1 MKRREFLSVLGGAA
15 ATWPVVAR
23 AQQPRK
29 LPAVGVLNS
38 GAAAPFA
45 KMITAFQESLEKN
58 GYVDGRTVRIEL
70 RWANGQYDKLPELA
84 AELVRIPVDV
94 LAAPGG
100 DIAGMAAKVAT
111 SSIPI
116 VFMVGRDPTKSG
128 LVESLSRPGGNA
140 TGVNILTLELA
151 AKRMELL
158 RDLLPARGPIGVL
171 VNPDNANAETDA
183 DDVREAAHKIA
194 QATSLVA
201 ARNPDEIDDAFAKF
215 VQQKVMAVLVVSD
228 PYYLSRREQFAALE
242 LRYALPAIFSLRE
255 HAVAGGLLSYGPNLI
270 EAYRQVGDIV
280 GRILKG
286 TRPSDIPVEQPTKF
300 ELVVNQITAKALA
313 LKIPESFLL
322 RADEV
327 IE

>member
-1 MKRREFLSVLGGAA
+1 
-15 ATWPVVAR
+15 
-23 AQQPRK
+23 
-29 LPAVGVLNS
+29 
-38 GAAAPFA
+38 
-45 KMITAFQESLEKN
+45 MITAFQESLQKN
-58 GYVDGRTVRIEL
+58 GYVDGRNVKIEL

-84 AELVRIPVDV
+84 SELVRIPVDV

-100 DIAGMAAKVAT
+100 DIAGMAAKGAT

-116 VFMVGRDPTKSG
+116 VFMVGRDPTKSH

-171 VNPDNANAETDA
+171 VNPDNANAESDA
-183 DDVREAAHKIA
+183 DDVREAARRIA
-194 QATSLVA
+194 QATSLVS
-201 ARNPDEIDDAFAKF
+201 ARNPDEIDDAFIKF
-215 VQQKVMAVLVVSD
+215 VQLKVAAVLVLSD
-228 PYYLSRREQFAALE
+228 PYYLSRRDQFAALE

-255 HAVAGGLLSYGPNLI
+255 HAVAGGLVSYGPNLI

-300 ELVVNQITAKALA
+300 ELVINLKTAKALG
-313 LKIPESFLL
+313 LEIPPSLL
-322 RADEV
+322 ARADEV